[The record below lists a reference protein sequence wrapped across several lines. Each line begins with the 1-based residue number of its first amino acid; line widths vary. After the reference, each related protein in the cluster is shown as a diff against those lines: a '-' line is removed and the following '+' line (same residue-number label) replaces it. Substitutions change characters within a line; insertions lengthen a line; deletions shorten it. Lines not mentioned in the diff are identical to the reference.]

1 MGDKAPVQ
9 PLHKGAPYTKMDRE
23 GPRPES
29 RYSQLEPLI
38 IWVVVKTRVPFG
50 VPKLSGAVLRA
61 QLYGVAQRDHLKRSR
76 GS

>member
-9 PLHKGAPYTKMDRE
+9 PLHKG
-23 GPRPES
+23 
-29 RYSQLEPLI
+29 YSQLEPLI